1 MHYREIILSISSKDV
16 QTVTDVASVLNFGG
30 LYIEDYTDL
39 MENEIVQQV
48 GLVDEALLQKDP
60 TKAVVHIYID
70 ENSDLE
76 ACRAFL
82 EERLSSEK
90 VTYQIEQKTI
100 DEEDYANS
108 WKQYYKPLPIGD
120 RIVVIPEWETYDNKE
135 GRIPLILNPGMAF
148 GSGSH
153 ETTSLCIETLQ
164 QYVQPGMQVLDVGC
178 GRAF

>member
-16 QTVTDVASVLNFGG
+16 QIVTDVASVLNFGG

-48 GLVDEALLQKDP
+48 GLVDEELLQKDP

-82 EERLSSEK
+82 
-90 VTYQIEQKTI
+90 
-100 DEEDYANS
+100 
-108 WKQYYKPLPIGD
+108 
-120 RIVVIPEWETYDNKE
+120 
-135 GRIPLILNPGMAF
+135 
-148 GSGSH
+148 
-153 ETTSLCIETLQ
+153 
-164 QYVQPGMQVLDVGC
+164 
-178 GRAF
+178 